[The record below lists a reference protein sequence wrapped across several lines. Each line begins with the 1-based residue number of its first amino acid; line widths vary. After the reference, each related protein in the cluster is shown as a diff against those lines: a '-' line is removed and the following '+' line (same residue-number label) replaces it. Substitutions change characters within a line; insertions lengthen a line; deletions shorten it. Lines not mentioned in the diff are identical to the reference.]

1 MWAHVR
7 TRGFRFVG
15 PRVFLLSSRN
25 DGHCTRQEYGAAQLN
40 PVDLGALGVH
50 AVMLS
55 VNVAIAQL
63 DPVTQQNAALVKAAA
78 ASASLKAQT
87 LKLEGVLPRSTPLRS
102 VSDRSR
108 LYSAV
113 NAAPKILRAG
123 MPLHT

>member
-25 DGHCTRQEYGAAQLN
+25 DCHCTRQEYGAAKLN

-63 DPVTQQNAALVKAAA
+63 DPVTQQNAALAEAAA
-78 ASASLKAQT
+78 ASASLKAQA
-87 LKLEGVLPRSTPLRS
+87 LQLEGV
-102 VSDRSR
+102 VAAFD
-108 LYSAV
+108 SA
-113 NAAPKILRAG
+113 
-123 MPLHT
+123 